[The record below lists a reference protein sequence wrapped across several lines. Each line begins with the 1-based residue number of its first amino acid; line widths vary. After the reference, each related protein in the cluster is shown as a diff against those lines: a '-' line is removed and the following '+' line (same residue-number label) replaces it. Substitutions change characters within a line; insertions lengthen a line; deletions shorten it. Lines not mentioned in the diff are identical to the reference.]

1 MPYNDPEAVG
11 ELIAPTL
18 QDRSRRSLQRI
29 QTAAEVILRRDGF
42 EGFSIAAIAEV
53 SGISIGGIYA
63 RVKGKP
69 ELYQLLKDAATRR
82 LAKRVDAKLQ
92 NVSGSYTDV
101 IDAFVGALVTEF
113 SRDEK
118 LHRALLMPGVVQES
132 VAMRSIERRRDSIDK
147 FVDALIKAEP
157 AFATYPAS
165 RLRFGGDLV
174 IDGIFS
180 ALGMQKDQVDWK
192 DLNGALRQ
200 AAQGY
205 LQNILDNGILD

>member
-18 QDRSRRSLQRI
+18 QERSRRSLQRI

-42 EGFSIAAIAEV
+42 DGFSVAAIAEV

-82 LAKRVDAKLQ
+82 LAKRIEARLQ
-92 NVSGSYTDV
+92 VASGGYTDV

-118 LHRALLMPGVVQES
+118 LHRALLMPGVVQEKA
-132 VAMRSIERRRDSIDK
+132 AMRSLERRRESIDK
-147 FVDALIKAEP
+147 FVEALIKAEP
-157 AFATYPAS
+157 ALADLPPS
-165 RLRFGGDLV
+165 RLQFSGNLV

-180 ALGMQKDQVDWK
+180 ALGMQKTRVDWQ
-192 DLNGALRQ
+192 DLSGSLRQATKSYLQSMLDNGAL
-200 AAQGY
+200 
-205 LQNILDNGILD
+205 D